1 MKIPVSDLKPGA
13 QVKGATI
20 ADLGSGNQPLDMIPY
35 KKDGHEY
42 ILVANSSRGVMKLKA
57 DDLGSYEK
65 IDSPTVPNPPTNIAG
80 VPYDTLARPQ
90 GRAAHRA
97 SRRRERFASRRQVH
111 RPVVCSRSAARAR

>member
-1 MKIPVSDLKPGA
+1 MV
-13 QVKGATI
+13 
-20 ADLGSGNQPLDMIPY
+20 PY

-57 DDLGSYEK
+57 DDLGSYEQ

-80 VPYDTLARPQ
+80 VPYDTLQRPQ

-97 SRRRERFASRRQVH
+97 HRRRERSASHRRVH
-111 RPVVCSRSAARAR
+111 WPVVCSRSAEGPLNLQTIALP